1 MQDNL
6 KKKSLMVELIEKFIT
21 MVLDVVELRALLINP
36 DHRLL
41 NVLDYEMRQP
51 IKDGFCFSE

>member
-1 MQDNL
+1 
-6 KKKSLMVELIEKFIT
+6 
-21 MVLDVVELRALLINP
+21 MVLDVVELRALLINL

-51 IKDGFCFSE
+51 IKDGFGFSE